1 MGCRRVL
8 FRSAAIRAG
17 TFDVASLPD
26 PELVCIRGRKRDN
39 SFLTP
44 QWKYHR
50 SVHARMLS
58 ATRRGASWSEV
69 FREVP
74 MCWELARMT
83 PEELDAVKPKVEA
96 ALAKIVAKFPLPS
109 ARIRSAKQAAA

>member
-1 MGCRRVL
+1 M
-8 FRSAAIRAG
+8 AG
-17 TFDVASLPD
+17 TCDVASLPD
-26 PELVCIRGRKRDN
+26 PELVWIRGRKRDN

-74 MCWELARMT
+74 MRSEEHTSELQSLMRISY
-83 PEELDAVKPKVEA
+83 AVFCSKK
-96 ALAKIVAKFPLPS
+96 KITTRNIRQNLISTCSSS
-109 ARIRSAKQAAA
+109 ARVTNGSAQG